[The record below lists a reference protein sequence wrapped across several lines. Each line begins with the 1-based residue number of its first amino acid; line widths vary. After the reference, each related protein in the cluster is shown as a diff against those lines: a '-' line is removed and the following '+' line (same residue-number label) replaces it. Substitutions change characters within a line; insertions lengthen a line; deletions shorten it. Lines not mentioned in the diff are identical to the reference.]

1 MIDKLIKNKDLF
13 KAFINQIN
21 CPLICISA
29 TGSIDIANDFALQL
43 LQLDPQQ
50 YFGINIDEFCRQ
62 HNYSLFRLFGKHT
75 TESIEEHYAVNKK
88 TYHILWKL
96 ISFHKLNKEFNGSL
110 LIGYDVTAY
119 KSISQ
124 ELNRK
129 IFFYEN
135 ILSKLP
141 TNVYWKDRNCVYLG
155 CNERLAN
162 VMGLSSRESV
172 KGMTD
177 FDFAWNKE
185 AAKSF
190 IAFDK
195 KVMQSGIPLTT
206 EDVFEEAS
214 GKVVTVLTNKTPLK
228 NQAGETVGV
237 LAISVDI
244 TELKHTQKQL
254 EVERT
259 KAEAEE
265 AANQAKSE
273 FIANMSHDLRTP
285 MSGILGALENS
296 HNILKTLL
304 PQLKDQPETIH
315 TPSFYNQ
322 LIQQLEIISTFSGG
336 GYESSRALMDLF
348 NNILETLQL
357 ESGRKLQESPEAFD
371 LKALIQSVMQLVK
384 SMALKKKI
392 HCSLELEE
400 SVPHYLTGLPHPL
413 SRTLLNL
420 VNNALKFTKQ
430 GSVTVQIDVVDNEHK
445 NSSYIPGDSLTLQI
459 RVTDTG
465 IGIPKDKFET
475 IFEPFTL
482 LTPSYRG
489 LYQGSGLGLY
499 AVKCY
504 VEQMQGTIDVE
515 SELGKGS
522 CFTVNLPLKVAGAS
536 DLTQNPEKPDNDT
549 PSDSSV
555 TETQEQQAPAPSS
568 NKTTIATLESHQMH
582 PDPDSPKKKATV
594 LLVEDHWLIAEANQ
608 FHLRQ
613 IGCAVDI
620 AATGQAALDQ
630 TAQKHYDLIF
640 MDVGLPDK
648 QGTEVTQ
655 ELRES
660 GWKGPIIGL
669 TGHAKNPEYRKA
681 CFKAGMN
688 EVIGKPV
695 DDEILTPILQRW
707 VWDQEQPQEQEAEP
721 VKTQE
726 AGNTTLPVID
736 WEKCLNH
743 HNHNID
749 TVRNGLMN
757 YAKELRCSQ
766 QLIEKTYKKQDIKAL
781 LTQLHHQEGALCYI
795 KLPQL
800 ESAFKVFHKEAKQIP
815 QNKERLEALYQR
827 LQNAFD
833 ATLKIL
839 QSLK

>member
-1 MIDKLIKNKDLF
+1 MV
-13 KAFINQIN
+13 INSNNQ
-21 CPLICISA
+21 
-29 TGSIDIANDFALQL
+29 DFNFSKEVYFDNL
-43 LQLDPQQ
+43 LTLTP
-50 YFGINIDEFCRQ
+50 
-62 HNYSLFRLFGKHT
+62 S
-75 TESIEEHYAVNKK
+75 S
-88 TYHILWKL
+88 
-96 ISFHKLNKEFNGSL
+96 
-110 LIGYDVTAY
+110 
-119 KSISQ
+119 
-124 ELNRK
+124 
-129 IFFYEN
+129 
-135 ILSKLP
+135 
-141 TNVYWKDRNCVYLG
+141 VYWKDLNGVYLG
-155 CNERLAN
+155 CNFSMLKMVGIASIDE
-162 VMGLSSRESV
+162 VIG
-172 KGMTD
+172 KTD
-177 FDFAWNKE
+177 YELTWGDE
-185 AAKSF
+185 YAKQLRKN
-190 IAFDK
+190 DQ
-195 KVMQSGIPLTT
+195 KVITSEKLQH
-206 EDVFEEAS
+206 FEERVELS
-214 GKVVTVLTNKTPLK
+214 DGTIVTVISNKMPLLNREGK
-228 NQAGETVGV
+228 IIGIIGSS
-237 LAISVDI
+237 IDI
-244 TELKHTQKQL
+244 TKLKQTQENLNKALSKLEL
-254 EVERT
+254 
-259 KAEAEE
+259 
-265 AANQAKSE
+265 ANQAKSE

-304 PQLKDQPETIH
+304 PQLKDQAEITN
-315 TPSFYNQ
+315 TPSFRNELIEQ
-322 LIQQLEIISTFSGG
+322 LKIVSNFSGG

-348 NNILETLQL
+348 NDILETLQL
-357 ESGRKLQESPEAFD
+357 EFGKKLPESLEAFD
-371 LKALIQSVMQLVK
+371 LKALVQRVMQLVK

-430 GSVTVQIDVVDNEHK
+430 GSVTVHINVVEDK
-445 NSSYIPGDSLTLQI
+445 KPTASAPGDPITLQV

-489 LYQGSGLGLY
+489 LYKGSGLGLY
-499 AVKCY
+499 AVKKY
-504 VEQMQGTIDVE
+504 VEQMQGTIDLE

-536 DLTQNPEKPDNDT
+536 DLEHNSKAPE
-549 PSDSSV
+549 
-555 TETQEQQAPAPSS
+555 S
-568 NKTTIATLESHQMH
+568 NISLESHI
-582 PDPDSPKKKATV
+582 PDFPEKEQKAEPAPASHKKKATV

-608 FHLRQ
+608 FHLQQ
-613 IGCAVDI
+613 IGCTVDI
-620 AATGQAALDQ
+620 ATTGQSALDQ
-630 TAQKHYDLIF
+630 VAQKHYDLIF

-726 AGNTTLPVID
+726 AGNTLPVID

-749 TVRNGLMN
+749 TVRNVLMN

-800 ESAFKVFHKEAKQIP
+800 ESAFKVFHKEAKQVP
-815 QNKERLEALYQR
+815 QNKERLETLYQR
-827 LQNAFD
+827 LQNAFN
-833 ATLKIL
+833 ATLKTL
-839 QSLK
+839 ESL